1 MRNAMYPIA
10 VLVVAAGVWLGVN
23 AHAKTAAGKPV
34 AKEVPVTSKSPEA
47 LTAFKDARDLL
58 DNVRTAEA
66 IVGFK
71 KAMELD
77 AEFAQAHAYLG
88 SVTPGSEGMKELER
102 GSALAAKLPAN
113 ERLLI
118 QAMLADG
125 QGQEEKARGLWERLA
140 QIAPGDWH
148 VQFTRGGQLTF
159 QRKWA
164 AAAAALEKAAA
175 LNPKSGAVYNSLG
188 YAYLNQEK
196 KDQAIEA
203 FRKYSELRPDE
214 PNPHDSLAEALMA
227 AGRYD
232 EAEAEFRK
240 AAEVSPQFYIA
251 WAGVAQTK
259 FLRDDWAGGREA
271 LTPARSTA
279 TRPVEKFGIDFT
291 LAWSQFAAGHLDE
304 ALKTLDG
311 LEKEAQAQQ
320 VDVSYA
326 FTPIVRGNMLLD
338 GGQPEAALQQA
349 ALASER
355 GQKSAL
361 SGGEINGLRRQGLA
375 VRIAAESQLGKLE
388 DAAKSLAL
396 LEAEAKSAP
405 ANAQLQSD
413 LELGRGEL
421 ALGRGDAK
429 AAAEA
434 FSRCVAQDS
443 HAHWREAAARDKAGD
458 ASGAE
463 ETRKKLLAANWRD
476 GEYLY
481 VRSQL
486 RANMSQAAPAA
497 K

>member
-1 MRNAMYPIA
+1 MRKPMFPIA
-10 VLVVAAGVWLGVN
+10 ALVVALGVLPGVN
-23 AHAKTAAGKPV
+23 AQAKTAASKPA
-34 AKEVPVTSKSPEA
+34 AKEISITASSPEA
-47 LTAFKDARDLL
+47 VAAFKDARDLL

-71 KAMELD
+71 KAIELD
-77 AEFAQAHAYLG
+77 ADFAQAHAYLG

-203 FRKYSELRPDE
+203 FRKYSELQPEE

-271 LTPARSTA
+271 LTQARSTA

-355 GQKSAL
+355 GQKSAF
-361 SGGEINGLRRQGLA
+361 
-375 VRIAAESQLGKLE
+375 GKLE